1 MAASG
6 KAFLLFVLCCL
17 CECFVAASSHATTK
31 CYALCTLHFVQ
42 WEMKEYLSDE
52 DHELFLDIVGGHRN
66 VDFSEP
72 EWKQARGKGIADLQ

>member
-1 MAASG
+1 M
-6 KAFLLFVLCCL
+6 
-17 CECFVAASSHATTK
+17 
-31 CYALCTLHFVQ
+31 Q